1 MISLFRQV
9 HSVAIYGFLMSILFI
24 ISSCASTKPPS
35 EEMAR
40 TEAAINQA
48 NQVGARDYA
57 PLQLRN
63 ARKKY
68 DQAKKLIS
76 QKKYD
81 EAKRMAERAQVD
93 AELAEETS
101 LSEKAQ
107 NAVKQL
113 KESIKIL
120 KQEIQQ
126 NQKNQ

>member
-1 MISLFRQV
+1 
-9 HSVAIYGFLMSILFI
+9 
-24 ISSCASTKPPS
+24 
-35 EEMAR
+35 MAR